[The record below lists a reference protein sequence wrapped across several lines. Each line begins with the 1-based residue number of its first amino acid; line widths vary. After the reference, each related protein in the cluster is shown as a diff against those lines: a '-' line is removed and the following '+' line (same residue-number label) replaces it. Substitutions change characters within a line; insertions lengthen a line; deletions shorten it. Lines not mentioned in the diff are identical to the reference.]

1 MKIKRL
7 VYLLCGILCASLI
20 LAGLCL
26 LLFSKQFSTVGGIV
40 VICLSL
46 ATGLIL
52 PNPISLA
59 YLVAGILM
67 WVLPKPVPAI
77 ILFVL
82 GVGGAI
88 AELIVWLKRK

>member
-7 VYLLCGILCASLI
+7 VHLLCGILCASLI

-46 ATGLIL
+46 ATGLIA

-88 AELIVWLKRK
+88 ANLIVWLKKK